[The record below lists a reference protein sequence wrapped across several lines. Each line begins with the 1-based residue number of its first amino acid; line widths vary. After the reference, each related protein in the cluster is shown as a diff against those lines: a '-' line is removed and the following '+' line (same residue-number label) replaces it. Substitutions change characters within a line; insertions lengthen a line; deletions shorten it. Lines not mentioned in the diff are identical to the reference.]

1 MNNAETFLLAP
12 SHFAR
17 RRCAGCDSSSSNPS
31 AVHSAVA
38 HCRSRQ
44 QEWGRRDL
52 NPRST
57 DISGSCASELQ
68 RVVNAGGDQPP
79 ARYISLESRLGRGG
93 LWSQSPCRAWP
104 RPRAH
109 HFPGSL
115 QMDFDTRGRRSR
127 PLLDGVVA
135 NRLPRTG
142 HSGSTAPATGGRIGG
157 PSRGRRDSLE
167 TPPLPLIGRAWVPT
181 RSPTSRYRSVSAQ
194 SQSWHFQPVT
204 SSVTDGM

>member
-1 MNNAETFLLAP
+1 MRVRSN
-12 SHFAR
+12 
-17 RRCAGCDSSSSNPS
+17 SNPS
-31 AVHSAVA
+31 AVHAAVA
-38 HCRSRQ
+38 HLRSRQ

-109 HFPGSL
+109 HFPRSL
-115 QMDFDTRGRRSR
+115 QMDFDTRGRSE
-127 PLLDGVVA
+127 
-135 NRLPRTG
+135 
-142 HSGSTAPATGGRIGG
+142 
-157 PSRGRRDSLE
+157 PSPPRGRRGESTSSHGPPE
-167 TPPLPLIGRAWVPT
+167 STPPQRAGCAVGHLGGVVTRARLLVT
-181 RSPTSRYRSVSAQ
+181 RSSRAPGTGTSPLTVPYRSVPAQ